1 MSNSDQAANPG
12 ARAVE
17 ENLAGTRD
25 EFNDAVTSQ
34 MLRDAAKDSA
44 DAASGPDTGSGSDD
58 EPSAGDTERDSQP
71 ALETD
76 EDSPASEGKASS

>member
-1 MSNSDQAANPG
+1 MSSNEQAANPG
-12 ARAVE
+12 AKAVE

-34 MLRDAAKDSA
+34 MLREAAKDRA
-44 DAASGPDTGSGSDD
+44 DSESDSEPDSSH
-58 EPSAGDTERDSQP
+58 GDTERDSQP

-76 EDSPASEGKASS
+76 EDSPATEGKAAS

>member
-1 MSNSDQAANPG
+1 MSTNEQAANPG
-12 ARAVE
+12 AKAVE

-25 EFNDAVTSQ
+25 EFNDAVTAQ
-34 MLRDAAKDSA
+34 MLQDAAKDDSDPDSDSDSDSA
-44 DAASGPDTGSGSDD
+44 
-58 EPSAGDTERDSQP
+58 AGDTGRNAQP